1 MEQLIATIQSEYP
14 NAGIRITGR
23 SRTILRQAQ
32 LMAERIHA
40 NREEFLNTYANR
52 LHIREMSAWVLENPE
67 ATVSQTTTEF
77 ESIIQRARGR
87 GATVSN
93 HLSDHARD
101 ISWPVG
107 TSLQLDEIEAR
118 VNTLGGVVLR
128 ERDAAGGPHWHIDW
142 E

>member
-1 MEQLIATIQSEYP
+1 MDQLIAIIQREYP

-32 LMAERIHA
+32 LMAARIHA
-40 NREEFLNTYANR
+40 NREEFLSTYANR
-52 LHIREMSAWVLENPE
+52 QHIQEMNSWILENPE
-67 ATVSQTTTEF
+67 ATISQTTTEF
-77 ESIIQRARGR
+77 ERIIRLARAR

-107 TSLQLDEIEAR
+107 IPVQLDAIEAR
-118 VNTLGGVVLR
+118 INALGGIVLR
-128 ERDAAGGPHWHIDW
+128 EPDAAGGPHWHIDW

>member
-67 ATVSQTTTEF
+67 ATLSQTTTEF
-77 ESIIQRARGR
+77 ESIIQRA
-87 GATVSN
+87 
-93 HLSDHARD
+93 
-101 ISWPVG
+101 
-107 TSLQLDEIEAR
+107 
-118 VNTLGGVVLR
+118 
-128 ERDAAGGPHWHIDW
+128 
-142 E
+142 